1 MLYIY
6 EDYFSAVK
14 HDALFINPP
23 TVYSTHILTYL
34 PADVFLVDCR
44 GGQDSQSEAAYYSS
58 APIPNP
64 DTIAVVTSPN
74 EGLRRWENSTTTATF
89 EDAGSK
95 HQTGFTVTLGPRPR
109 RIAGNASN
117 TYNTS
122 FACYAQ
128 APRFLYTHEQRNCSS
143 VYDCSHADRVL
154 EGSTSILSTS
164 IAPSTQ
170 SLLPSATDAI
180 SSSPPHSS
188 HPQAQVAIGI
198 GVGVTLGTVILAVAT
213 LSLLRKYWNQRR
225 LSSGPSNAS
234 SNIEPK
240 IPQLDGGDI
249 CEAGSKP
256 IPAELPGC
264 NVHIYELEA
273 TPRVTGIVKSP
284 EARTGV

>member
-1 MLYIY
+1 MMVIEKKDDLKYPQ
-6 EDYFSAVK
+6 E
-14 HDALFINPP
+14 H
-23 TVYSTHILTYL
+23 
-34 PADVFLVDCR
+34 VFLVDCR
-44 GGQDSQSEAAYYSS
+44 GSQDSQSEAAYYSS
-58 APIPNP
+58 APIASP

-74 EGLRRWENSTTTATF
+74 RGLRKWEDNTTTATF

-95 HQTGFTVTLGPRPR
+95 HQTGFTVTLGPRPNDG

-154 EGSTSILSTS
+154 ESSTSILSTS
-164 IAPSTQ
+164 VASSTQ

-180 SSSPPHSS
+180 PTSPPHSS
-188 HPQAQVAIGI
+188 HQQAQVAIGI
-198 GVGVTLGTVILAVAT
+198 GVGVTLGTVIIAVASI
-213 LSLLRKYWNQRR
+213 SLLRKYWNQRR
-225 LSSGPSNAS
+225 LSSSLSDAS

-249 CEAGSKP
+249 YEASSKP
-256 IPAELPGC
+256 IPAELAGC
-264 NVHIYELEA
+264 NVHIHELEA
-273 TPRVTGIVKSP
+273 TPRVVGTVKSP